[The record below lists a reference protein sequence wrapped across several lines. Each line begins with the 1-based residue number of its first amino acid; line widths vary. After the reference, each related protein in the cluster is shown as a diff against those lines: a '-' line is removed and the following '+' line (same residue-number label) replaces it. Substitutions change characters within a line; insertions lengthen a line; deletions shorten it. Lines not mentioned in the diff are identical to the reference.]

1 MARLSTSSTAGGG
14 LQVRDLTV
22 RFDSTVA
29 VDDVDLE
36 VPAGSVVAVLGPSG
50 CGKSTLLRTVA
61 GLEFPASGSV
71 LYDGHDLAG
80 VPTHKRGFALMF
92 QDGQLFD
99 HLDVA
104 ANIAYPLRLRHRTRD
119 VQRERVAELLA
130 LVGLEGYAERSPAT
144 LSGGERQRVAL
155 ARALAVDPRLLL
167 LDEPLSSL
175 DRGLRERLATELHD
189 ILRAAGAT
197 AMLVTHDQE
206 EAFAV
211 ADRMAVMRDG
221 RIVQSGT
228 LDEVWSGPADAWTAQ
243 FLGYATVL
251 TGAAARRLRDLAA
264 PKPAGRPLPCA
275 APRCVSTRPARSPPR
290 CRKRGSPPTRSG
302 CSSTWTAPVRCLRLR
317 TPGAT
322 YAWGLGACV
331 HRHNEDRP
339 GPRGTCGYSTLDWPV
354 VKRRA
359 YAPMVTIALVMGTLA
374 IITGQALGYPL
385 RDPDGFLGPA
395 WVRLPLLCIGAFVAD
410 IVPRTLWRSRGKVSQ
425 FKTEARLLIREHWTR
440 ERIQLVVLGLICFYA
455 TYVSYRNLKNFLPFV
470 RGGKTRAVTTS
481 CTSSTSGCSS
491 ATTRQCS
498 CTTCSAPPSPRT
510 CCPGST

>member
-1 MARLSTSSTAGGG
+1 MASQGVVSTGSTDGGG
-14 LQVRDLTV
+14 LRVRDLTV
-22 RFDSTVA
+22 RFDTTVA

-61 GLEFPASGSV
+61 GLEVADSGSV
-71 LYDGHDLAG
+71 LYDGQDLAG

-92 QDGQLFD
+92 QDGQLFE

-104 ANIAYPLRLRHRTRD
+104 ANIAYPLRLRHRSRD
-119 VQRERVAELLA
+119 LQRARVSELLA

-228 LDEVWSGPADAWTAQ
+228 LDEVWGGPADAWTAQ

-264 PKPAGRPLPCA
+264 PTAGWQAVALRRSALRVDPSGPLTATVQEARVTPDQIRVQLDVDGAGSLPAVADPGSDVRVGA
-275 APRCVSTRPARSPPR
+275 QVRVSIDTSRI
-290 CRKRGSPPTRSG
+290 
-302 CSSTWTAPVRCLRLR
+302 APV
-317 TPGAT
+317 P
-322 YAWGLGACV
+322 
-331 HRHNEDRP
+331 ED
-339 GPRGTCGYSTLDWPV
+339 L
-354 VKRRA
+354 
-359 YAPMVTIALVMGTLA
+359 
-374 IITGQALGYPL
+374 
-385 RDPDGFLGPA
+385 
-395 WVRLPLLCIGAFVAD
+395 
-410 IVPRTLWRSRGKVSQ
+410 
-425 FKTEARLLIREHWTR
+425 
-440 ERIQLVVLGLICFYA
+440 
-455 TYVSYRNLKNFLPFV
+455 
-470 RGGKTRAVTTS
+470 
-481 CTSSTSGCSS
+481 
-491 ATTRQCS
+491 
-498 CTTCSAPPSPRT
+498 
-510 CCPGST
+510 